1 MNKKLMLLATGV
13 LTALA
18 FAALPAVASA
28 GEPVAHCQNGA
39 ASCIGAVTGG
49 ATQLRDDGGQ
59 GITCS
64 SVHGKATVTNG
75 SATGFLE
82 LTFTECKE
90 TITGFKFS
98 CTNTGVAGKITT
110 GSMVTHLIYL
120 HHLPNT
126 TTGLKVTLPG
136 HGTGTGGVTFTCA
149 GFSRKTV
156 TGSVIGHISNPECN
170 TYQTSHTADF
180 TETSLGSGIQKY
192 MQTTTTGE
200 KTDLISNNDAGG
212 TYTTAAQIGSGVIH
226 WEGTKVNI
234 TC

>member
-13 LTALA
+13 LAALA

-28 GEPVAHCQNGA
+28 GEPEAHCKV
-39 ASCIGAVTGG
+39 GAVCFGTVAGG
-49 ATQLRDDGGQ
+49 ATQLRDDAGQ
-59 GITCS
+59 GITCT
-64 SVHGKATVTNG
+64 SVHGTASLTSTT
-75 SATGFLE
+75 STGTLA
-82 LTFTECKE
+82 LTFTGCVE

-98 CTNTGVAGKITT
+98 CNNTGVAGKIST
-110 GSMVTHLIYL
+110 GTMGTHLIYL

-136 HGTGTGGVTFTCA
+136 YGTGSGGVTFTCA

-170 TYQTSHTADF
+170 TYRPVHTADF
-180 TETSLGSGIQKY
+180 AEASTGVQKF
-192 MQTTTTGE
+192 MQITTTGD

-212 TYTTAAQIGSGVIH
+212 AYTTSAQIGSGVIT
-226 WEGTKVNI
+226 WEGTEVNI